1 MQEVMQDEA
10 MNVLQCT
17 TSNNVL
23 VSVRQQGNDNPI
35 PFTSVTKVEALQMI
49 KEAQKIVS
57 TSDDFTHQMTLY
69 ITSQLSA
76 SAEIYEVVKTLL
88 FP

>member
-1 MQEVMQDEA
+1 MQEVTQDEA
-10 MNVLQCT
+10 MNVLQQA

-49 KEAQKIVS
+49 KEAQKIVLS
-57 TSDDFTHQMTLY
+57 SDDFTHQMTLY

-76 SAEIYEVVKTLL
+76 DTEVYEVIKTIL